1 MITDGAFHDTA
12 VAGLYGC
19 NEEIVRSTKELNDLL
34 CREMEGAGLFS
45 VAKFRSCRAA
55 GIYVIS
61 DSGSGDDWNL
71 GWGEKALEAS
81 ISKVIDAITNN
92 G

>member
-1 MITDGAFHDTA
+1 MCSPGIATQAEDLIADGAFHDTA

-19 NEEIVRSTKELNDLL
+19 NGEIV
-34 CREMEGAGLFS
+34 EMEGAGLFS
-45 VAKFRSCRAA
+45 VAQFRSCRAA

-61 DSGSGDDWNL
+61 DSGEGGDRDL
-71 GWGEKALEAS
+71 GWGEAVLETS
-81 ISKVIDAITNN
+81 VGKVIDAIADK